1 VKQDESI
8 YFCEEVIATWVYK
21 EKEVGKGVKGT
32 YKGHLLWTA
41 NQLNED
47 VTPDLKQHH
56 ILHLTAQHTQYKK
69 EKLKF
74 IKNLKVT
81 TKGNIKLLG

>member
-1 VKQDESI
+1 MKQDESI

-47 VTPDLKQHH
+47 VTPDLKEHH
-56 ILHLTAQHTQYKK
+56 ILHLTAQHTQYKE